1 MGTKILV
8 FGANGYIGSVLVP
21 ILLDKGYEVTILIKK
36 KPSIITHNN
45 ADKLKIIFAE
55 NYSLKP
61 YYFKDIDVVID
72 LISFPNLNSK
82 LVKKLNISSNHIDRI
97 SFSKKYDVKKYIY
110 ISSCSV
116 YGYENSHK
124 FLSENSPLSSLSYY
138 AQSKIEIEQDF
149 LKFNEDDFKIVI
161 LRTATVFGYSPNMRF
176 DLLINFLITSGLQ
189 HGEICFPDVNF
200 TRPYIH
206 INDVGILLA
215 EIASPKSILNESI
228 LNLGFTKNN
237 ISSYDLIYLISDSL
251 NVNISDSIYEEND
264 LRSYKI
270 SFKKLENILK
280 PGNINSLKKDII
292 ETSKAIQKTKEDMP
306 LLPLK
311 FNEYKDYICA
321 QRTYSIVTSIFS
333 RFIKKRKCLRYE
345 FSIFELNQ
353 NVRGECVE

>member
-21 ILLDKGYEVTILIKK
+21 ILLSEGYEVTILVKK
-36 KPSIITHNN
+36 NSSSIIYNN
-45 ADKLKIIFAE
+45 TKNLKIILTE

-61 YYFKDIDVVID
+61 AYFKDIDVVID

-97 SFSKKYDVKKYIY
+97 SLSKKYNIKKYIY

-149 LKFNEDDFKIVI
+149 LEFNESNFKIVI

-189 HGEICFPDVNF
+189 HGEICFPDINF

-206 INDVGILLA
+206 INDVGKYLA
-215 EIASPKSILNESI
+215 KIASLKSIFNENI
-228 LNLGFTKNN
+228 LNLGFTQNN
-237 ISSYDLIYLISDSL
+237 ISSYDLIYLISNSL
-251 NVNISDSIYEEND
+251 NFNISDSVYEEKD

-270 SFKKLENILK
+270 SFQKIENLLK
-280 PGNINSLKKDII
+280 PTNINSLKKDII
-292 ETSKAIQKTKEDMP
+292 ATSKEIQKTKNTVP
-306 LLPLK
+306 PLPLK
-311 FNEYKDYICA
+311 FSEYKSYIYS

-333 RFIKKRKCLRYE
+333 RFIKKRKCLKYE
-345 FSIFELNQ
+345 FSIVYLNQ
-353 NVRGECVE
+353 ECRR